1 MKVTFPPSVTA
12 CRKTHPRE
20 IGDAERKDAAGKQM
34 KRPFL
39 LDRVAS
45 ERKRAI
51 VVHDDPTAGYRLAD
65 RLAIHGY
72 EAIHARQIEDLQP
85 HLTHIRPN
93 VIVVDLHP
101 SGRPET
107 LAHLQSVCPLVPII
121 AMTQSDGPGF
131 SRASRRDRQADLLG
145 AGVFLCTPP
154 HREKQ
159 LSPLQ

>member
-1 MKVTFPPSVTA
+1 MP
-12 CRKTHPRE
+12 E
-20 IGDAERKDAAGKQM
+20 M
-34 KRPFL
+34 KRSFL
-39 LDRVAS
+39 LDGIAS

-72 EAIHARQIEDLQP
+72 EAIHARQIEDVKA
-85 HLTHIRPN
+85 HLPSIRPN

-101 SGRPET
+101 SGRPDA
-107 LAHLQSVCPLVPII
+107 LAHVQSVCPLVPII
-121 AMTQSDGPGF
+121 AMTQPDGPGF
-131 SRASRRDRQADLLG
+131 SRTSRRDRQGDLLG
-145 AGVFLCTPP
+145 AGVFLCKPS